1 MKLGFPQFLFALT
14 LTPLVA
20 YAAAPDLSDMMSPG
34 LWEMTVNI
42 QMKGMPMSMPA
53 QTMRRCVTKVALEEN
68 QGIPKPQ
75 TQGNVT
81 CKTTRMER
89 SGNTV
94 NWITACTG
102 QGDME
107 MDGTV
112 AFDSPEAYHSTVHM
126 TGTMQGRHIQMTQ
139 TMQGRRLGECHE

>member
-1 MKLGFPQFLFALT
+1 MKFSSPQLLFALT
-14 LTPLVA
+14 LAPLVA
-20 YAAAPDLSDMMSPG
+20 NAAPDLSDMMAPG
-34 LWEMTVNI
+34 LWEMTVNMQI
-42 QMKGMPMSMPA
+42 DGTPTSMPA
-53 QTMRRCVTKVALEEN
+53 QSMRRCVTQVALEEN

-81 CKTTRMER
+81 CKTTSMER

-94 NWITACTG
+94 NWTTACTG
-102 QGDME
+102 QGNME

-126 TGTMQGRHIQMTQ
+126 SGTMQGRHIQMTQ
-139 TMQGRRLGECHE
+139 TMQGRRVGACHD